1 MNNKKKYIDYIIYMD
16 KLYLIIGV
24 VIVVVFII
32 CYTMPKKS
40 ENFKVDVD
48 PCRKKCLSSYDPTS
62 AACDK
67 CIRYCKK

>member
-1 MNNKKKYIDYIIYMD
+1 MD

-48 PCRKKCLSSYDPTS
+48 ECRKKCLSSYTS
-62 AACDK
+62 NSPAFDR
-67 CIRYCKK
+67 CIKNCPRK